1 MASTISAGTTSGTAI
16 AIAGDTSGNL
26 AFTTQ
31 AGANTISVPNAT
43 GIMMVS
49 GNMPAFS
56 AYGTQTLTTA
66 TTTKC
71 VLNTKIF
78 DTNSNFDAVT
88 NYRFTPTIAG
98 YYQVNINHQYSAA
111 GGAGGVCIGYIYK
124 NGAQYTVP
132 LYEFLDT
139 NLTGTAASGSLLVQM
154 NGTTD
159 YLEIYAFQSSGLN
172 QTIVSYFSGSLVRAA

>member
-1 MASTISAGTTSGTAI
+1 MASLIPSAGGT
-16 AIAGDTSGNL
+16 GTGSCTLQGPSTNSN
-26 AFTTQ
+26 Q
-31 AGANTISVPNAT
+31 TITLPDAT
-43 GIMMVS
+43 GTVMVS

-98 YYQVNINHQYSAA
+98 YYQVNINHQYSA
-111 GGAGGVCIGYIYK
+111 AGGVCIGYIYK

-172 QTIVSYFSGSLVRAA
+172 QTIVSYFSGSLVRAS